1 MNSFSTASNGR
12 TPRIRFSFTTIAI
25 GCTTT
30 QVNRSVF
37 VKQARSMLGLFCNWH
52 PYLFVRNVCANVTL
66 QSLSTYGSYKMKT
79 KLTILH
85 HLIPLRNIKF
95 RAFAV
100 HISVIILQSILGK
113 MGGGGNKLGSKFDK
127 EANYFK
133 TCKPWRNSFLHTFT
147 LTPSYSSFE
156 TLMKENLIERALK

>member
-30 QVNRSVF
+30 PVNRSVF

-113 MGGGGNKLGSKFDK
+113 MGGGGGINSVPSLIRRPIISRH
-127 EANYFK
+127 ANPDVTRFFILS
-133 TCKPWRNSFLHTFT
+133 P
-147 LTPSYSSFE
+147 
-156 TLMKENLIERALK
+156 